1 MSDLDQPLLDVVSAS
16 NDFSEY
22 DGITDADIP
31 NMRPQTKSRSKRRAR
46 ASNKT
51 ALLSQVS
58 RRIFCSCLGNEMDME
73 GLAQVLYDT
82 GWIVRSQPYGCVYC
96 YRRVPMSRA
105 GTVAD
110 SRLNQEMKSSSVS
123 IAADYEADRELEGTD
138 QEHRNTSGASS
149 VPMLTQHT
157 FFFDFGCIVCWG
169 CSEAEEQ
176 SIVQRTRHLV
186 SDGPSDGTGGSTGSS
201 TATTTDS
208 TTGNTTSSTTTATTA
223 TTTSTKVEEDD
234 MTFVTGTS
242 LKIRNDEVTL
252 ASTNP
257 IEKFAISLAFAQST
271 KLTVDE
277 QNVDKVIVESRA
289 YPEELSN
296 TGAIPLTQRAVAK
309 KIGELFIV
317 RYKIFLDSQMLATP
331 EFFWESD
338 EYEPVYIKAR
348 KYLDIDKRMNV
359 LQQRLDVVREL
370 LDMLANALENE
381 HANRLEWIIVV
392 LIVVEVGI
400 QILFGIVDVRCF
412 IVCPN

>member
-1 MSDLDQPLLDVVSAS
+1 
-16 NDFSEY
+16 
-22 DGITDADIP
+22 
-31 NMRPQTKSRSKRRAR
+31 
-46 ASNKT
+46 
-51 ALLSQVS
+51 
-58 RRIFCSCLGNEMDME
+58 
-73 GLAQVLYDT
+73 
-82 GWIVRSQPYGCVYC
+82 
-96 YRRVPMSRA
+96 MSR
-105 GTVAD
+105 
-110 SRLNQEMKSSSVS
+110 
-123 IAADYEADRELEGTD
+123 
-138 QEHRNTSGASS
+138 
-149 VPMLTQHT
+149 
-157 FFFDFGCIVCWG
+157 
-169 CSEAEEQ
+169 
-176 SIVQRTRHLV
+176 
-186 SDGPSDGTGGSTGSS
+186 
-201 TATTTDS
+201 
-208 TTGNTTSSTTTATTA
+208 TTTATTA
-223 TTTSTKVEEDD
+223 STKVEEDD

-348 KYLDIDKRMNV
+348 KYLDIDKRMNL

-392 LIVVEVGI
+392 LIVVEVVL